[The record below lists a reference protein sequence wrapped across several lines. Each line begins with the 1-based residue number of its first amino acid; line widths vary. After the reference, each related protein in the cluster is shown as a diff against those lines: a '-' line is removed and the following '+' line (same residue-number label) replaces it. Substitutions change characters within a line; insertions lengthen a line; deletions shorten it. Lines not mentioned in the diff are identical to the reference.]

1 VERKVERRSGQ
12 GGELKKIWADQHE
25 LSMRAVETFAGG
37 EGTYRYGG
45 DTQLVVVCTPGVDVL
60 RM

>member
-1 VERKVERRSGQ
+1 MKKVERRSG
-12 GGELKKIWADQHE
+12 GTKKKILADQHE

-37 EGTYRYGG
+37 EGTCRYGA
-45 DTQLVVVCTPGVDVL
+45 DTQLVVVFTPDVDVL